1 MGKKIYLDLTYDV
14 SVNKLG
20 EEKDHLCNKDMDYNY
35 DANFYSTVAHENE
48 KRFNCSVPFH
58 PPTKSNVT
66 GKLIEICKNSS
77 LGIKAYNNRWKVYS
91 KMPQIHNYKPC
102 TWIDVTLG
110 MPHVSQ
116 KEGSFIRLY
125 FKSHFKI
132 KSIISYYDFSSLIAD
147 VGGYTGM
154 LLGISLIDLTVQF
167 NNLLVRVI
175 VAKFKHT
182 CQFKE

>member
-1 MGKKIYLDLTYDV
+1 M

-20 EEKDHLCNKDMDYNY
+20 KEKDHLCNEEMDYNY

-58 PPTKSNVT
+58 PPIKSNTT
-66 GKLIEICKNSS
+66 GKLIEICKTSS

-91 KMPQIHNYKPC
+91 KMSQIQNYKPC
-102 TWIDVTLG
+102 AWIDVTLG

-116 KEGSFIRLY
+116 DHQKEGAFIRLY
-125 FKSHFKI
+125 FKSHLKI

-175 VAKFKHT
+175 VAKFKRACH
-182 CQFKE
+182 CKE